1 MNILSSGNV
10 TSLTLGIGGSG
21 YVTAPTVTIDPPTSG
36 VQATA
41 VAVLSGN
48 AVSSFIITN
57 AGSGYNSVPNV
68 TIAAP
73 PSGTTAT
80 ATAVI
85 TVNDYVDQYNTFDQW
100 RVKTNRIV
108 DATLDAQVRGNL
120 IAAGRS
126 VTSVQIV
133 NGGTGYTSP
142 TIAFSAPPTSIYL
155 DVNSSNTLAGTVV
168 TDTTGTIKQIIISGS
183 TKSSGS
189 LFTYGSISS
198 GDIVIQ
204 GSTKGRIIQKN
215 ESSILI
221 SVLKGTFKN
230 SSILANVAITGTSGQ
245 FTCTNTTLAVNDLIR
260 ITGTFSSGSI
270 TGYTSGTVYKVS
282 SVTGTSPN
290 VTGFTL
296 TTESGTAI
304 VTTVGSSPTGATY
317 TANPVITSPGN
328 IAFEVDSV
336 TTVSSATARITA
348 YGASLK
354 RFTVDTI
361 VGTFNLTNLASVST
375 SVADGFEFVNL
386 SQVDSPGITATA
398 TLEVSGGIITG
409 VNMTNFGSRY
419 ETPPTITITG
429 ASTTP
434 AILQPILDPKPNSFL
449 VFDGTKYVDKPLADE
464 IFVTH
469 TATKASARW
478 NRAKRGYFTS
488 ITQLY

>member
-21 YVTAPTVTIDPPTSG
+21 YVTAPTVTIAAPPSGG

-41 VAVLSGN
+41 VAVLSGDVVN
-48 AVSSFIITN
+48 SFIITN
-57 AGSGYNSVPNV
+57 SGSGYNSVPNV
-68 TIAAP
+68 TITAP

-85 TVNDYVDQYNTFDQW
+85 TANDYVDQYNTFDQW

-142 TIAFSAPPTSIYL
+142 TIAFSSPPTSIYL

-168 TDTTGTIKQIIISGS
+168 TNTTGTIKQIVISATTTNSGS
-183 TKSSGS
+183 VYVDDVISQSSG
-189 LFTYGSISS
+189 TI
-198 GDIVIQ
+198 
-204 GSTKGRIIQKN
+204 KGKIIQKN
-215 ESSILI
+215 GSSILI
-221 SVLKGTFKN
+221 SVLKGTF
-230 SSILANVAITGTSGQ
+230 
-245 FTCTNTTLAVNDLIR
+245 TNTTA
-260 ITGTFSSGSI
+260 
-270 TGYTSGTVYKVS
+270 
-282 SVTGTSPN
+282 
-290 VTGFTL
+290 
-296 TTESGTAI
+296 
-304 VTTVGSSPTGATY
+304 
-317 TANPVITSPGN
+317 ITSPGN
-328 IAFEVDSV
+328 VTVTLSSV
-336 TTVSSATARITA
+336 TSVSSATARITA

-386 SQVDSPGITATA
+386 SQVDSPGITATG
-398 TLEVSGGIITG
+398 TLQVSSGVITG
-409 VNMTNFGSRY
+409 VTMTNFGSRY

-429 ASTTP
+429 SSSTP

-469 TATKASARW
+469 TPTKASARW

>member
-57 AGSGYNSVPNV
+57 AGSGYNSAPNV

-168 TDTTGTIKQIIISGS
+168 TNTTGTIKQIVISATTTNDGS
-183 TKSSGS
+183 VYVGDVISQSSG
-189 LFTYGSISS
+189 TI
-198 GDIVIQ
+198 
-204 GSTKGRIIQKN
+204 KGRIIQKN
-215 ESSILI
+215 GSSILI
-221 SVLKGTFKN
+221 SVLKGTF
-230 SSILANVAITGTSGQ
+230 
-245 FTCTNTTLAVNDLIR
+245 TNT
-260 ITGTFSSGSI
+260 S
-270 TGYTSGTVYKVS
+270 
-282 SVTGTSPN
+282 
-290 VTGFTL
+290 
-296 TTESGTAI
+296 
-304 VTTVGSSPTGATY
+304 AT
-317 TANPVITSPGN
+317 TSPGN
-328 IAFEVDSV
+328 VSV
-336 TTVSSATARITA
+336 TLSSVTSVSSATARITA

-386 SQVDSPGITATA
+386 SQVDTPGITATA
-398 TLEVSGGIITG
+398 TLQVSSGVITG
-409 VNMTNFGSRY
+409 VTMTNFGSRY
-419 ETPPTITITG
+419 ETAPTITITG

-434 AILQPILDPKPNSFL
+434 AILQPILDPKPNSL
-449 VFDGTKYVDKPLADE
+449 LIFDGTKYVDKPLADE

>member
-21 YVTAPTVTIDPPTSG
+21 YVTAPTVTIAAPPSGG

-85 TVNDYVDQYNTFDQW
+85 TANDYVDQYNTFDQW

-108 DATLDAQVRGNL
+108 DGVIDAQTRG
-120 IAAGRS
+120 IVVAGRS

-133 NGGTGYTSP
+133 NGGTGYSSP
-142 TIAFSAPPTSIYL
+142 TIAFSSPPTSIYL

-168 TDTTGTIKQIIISGS
+168 TDTTGTIKQIVISATTTNSGS
-183 TKSSGS
+183 VYVGDVISQSSG
-189 LFTYGSISS
+189 TI
-198 GDIVIQ
+198 
-204 GSTKGRIIQKN
+204 KGRIIQKN
-215 ESSILI
+215 GSSILI
-221 SVLKGTFKN
+221 SVLKGTF
-230 SSILANVAITGTSGQ
+230 TDTS
-245 FTCTNTTLAVNDLIR
+245 
-260 ITGTFSSGSI
+260 
-270 TGYTSGTVYKVS
+270 
-282 SVTGTSPN
+282 
-290 VTGFTL
+290 
-296 TTESGTAI
+296 
-304 VTTVGSSPTGATY
+304 AT
-317 TANPVITSPGN
+317 TSPGN
-328 IAFEVDSV
+328 VSV
-336 TTVSSATARITA
+336 TLSATTLVSSATARITA

-361 VGTFNLTNLASVST
+361 VGTFNLTNLASIST

-386 SQVDSPGITATA
+386 SQVDTPGITATA
-398 TLEVSGGIITG
+398 TLQVSSGVITG
-409 VNMTNFGSRY
+409 VTMTNFGSRY
-419 ETPPTITITG
+419 ETAPTITITG

-449 VFDGTKYVDKPLADE
+449 IFDGTKYVDKPLADE

>member
-21 YVTAPTVTIDPPTSG
+21 YVTAPTVTIAAPPSGG

-85 TVNDYVDQYNTFDQW
+85 TANDYVDQYNTFDQW

-108 DATLDAQVRGNL
+108 DGVIDAQTRG
-120 IAAGRS
+120 IVVAGRS

-133 NGGTGYTSP
+133 NGGTGYSSP
-142 TIAFSAPPTSIYL
+142 TIAFSSPPTSIYL

-168 TDTTGTIKQIIISGS
+168 TDTTGTIKQIVISATTTNSGS
-183 TKSSGS
+183 VYVGDVISQSSG
-189 LFTYGSISS
+189 TI
-198 GDIVIQ
+198 
-204 GSTKGRIIQKN
+204 KGRIIQKN
-215 ESSILI
+215 GSSILI
-221 SVLKGTFKN
+221 SVLKGTF
-230 SSILANVAITGTSGQ
+230 TDTS
-245 FTCTNTTLAVNDLIR
+245 
-260 ITGTFSSGSI
+260 
-270 TGYTSGTVYKVS
+270 
-282 SVTGTSPN
+282 
-290 VTGFTL
+290 
-296 TTESGTAI
+296 
-304 VTTVGSSPTGATY
+304 AT
-317 TANPVITSPGN
+317 TSPGN
-328 IAFEVDSV
+328 VSV
-336 TTVSSATARITA
+336 TLSATTLVSSATARITA

-361 VGTFNLTNLASVST
+361 VGTFNLTNLASIST

-398 TLEVSGGIITG
+398 TLQVTGGIITG
-409 VNMTNFGSRY
+409 VTMTNFGSRY
-419 ETPPTITITG
+419 ETAPTITITG

-449 VFDGTKYVDKPLADE
+449 IFDGTKYVDKPLADE

-469 TATKASARW
+469 TPTKASARW

>member
-21 YVTAPTVTIDPPTSG
+21 YVTAPTVTIAAPPSGG

-85 TVNDYVDQYNTFDQW
+85 TANDYVDQYNTFDQW

-108 DATLDAQVRGNL
+108 DGVIDAQTRG
-120 IAAGRS
+120 IVVAGRS

-133 NGGTGYTSP
+133 NGGTGYSSP
-142 TIAFSAPPTSIYL
+142 TIAFSSPPTSIYL

-168 TDTTGTIKQIIISGS
+168 TDTTGTIKQIVISATTTNSGS
-183 TKSSGS
+183 VYVGDVISQSSG
-189 LFTYGSISS
+189 TI
-198 GDIVIQ
+198 
-204 GSTKGRIIQKN
+204 KGRIIQKN
-215 ESSILI
+215 GSSILI
-221 SVLKGTFKN
+221 SVLKGTF
-230 SSILANVAITGTSGQ
+230 TDTS
-245 FTCTNTTLAVNDLIR
+245 
-260 ITGTFSSGSI
+260 
-270 TGYTSGTVYKVS
+270 
-282 SVTGTSPN
+282 
-290 VTGFTL
+290 
-296 TTESGTAI
+296 
-304 VTTVGSSPTGATY
+304 AT
-317 TANPVITSPGN
+317 TSPGN
-328 IAFEVDSV
+328 VSV
-336 TTVSSATARITA
+336 TLSATTLVSSATARITA

-361 VGTFNLTNLASVST
+361 VGTFNLTNLASIST

-386 SQVDSPGITATA
+386 SQVDTPGITATA
-398 TLEVSGGIITG
+398 TLQVSSGVITG
-409 VNMTNFGSRY
+409 VTMTNFGSRY
-419 ETPPTITITG
+419 ETAPTITITG

-434 AILQPILDPKPNSFL
+434 AILQPILDPKPNSL
-449 VFDGTKYVDKPLADE
+449 LIFDGTKYVDKPLADE

>member
-21 YVTAPTVTIDPPTSG
+21 YVTAPTVTIAAPPSG
-36 VQATA
+36 GIQATA

-57 AGSGYNSVPNV
+57 AGSGYNSVPTV

-85 TVNDYVDQYNTFDQW
+85 TANDYVDQYNTFDQW

-108 DATLDAQVRGNL
+108 DGVIDAQTRG
-120 IAAGRS
+120 IVVAGRS

-168 TDTTGTIKQIIISGS
+168 TNTTGTIKQIVISATTTNDGS
-183 TKSSGS
+183 VYVDDVISQSSG
-189 LFTYGSISS
+189 TI
-198 GDIVIQ
+198 
-204 GSTKGRIIQKN
+204 KGRIIQKN
-215 ESSILI
+215 GSSILI
-221 SVLKGTFKN
+221 SVLKGTF
-230 SSILANVAITGTSGQ
+230 
-245 FTCTNTTLAVNDLIR
+245 TNTT
-260 ITGTFSSGSI
+260 
-270 TGYTSGTVYKVS
+270 
-282 SVTGTSPN
+282 
-290 VTGFTL
+290 
-296 TTESGTAI
+296 
-304 VTTVGSSPTGATY
+304 AT
-317 TANPVITSPGN
+317 TSPGN
-328 IAFEVDSV
+328 VSV
-336 TTVSSATARITA
+336 TLSSVTPVLSATARITA
-348 YGASLK
+348 YGAALK

-398 TLEVSGGIITG
+398 TLELTGGIITG

-429 ASTTP
+429 ASSTP
-434 AILQPILDPKPNSFL
+434 AILQPILDPKPNSL
-449 VFDGTKYVDKPLADE
+449 LIFDGTKYVDKPLADE

>member
-21 YVTAPTVTIDPPTSG
+21 YVTAPTVTIAAPPSGG

-41 VAVLSGN
+41 VAVLSGDVVN
-48 AVSSFIITN
+48 SFIITN
-57 AGSGYNSVPNV
+57 SGSGYNSVPNV
-68 TIAAP
+68 TITAP

-85 TVNDYVDQYNTFDQW
+85 TANDYVDQYNTFDQW

-108 DATLDAQVRGNL
+108 DGVIDAQTRG
-120 IAAGRS
+120 IVVAGRS

-168 TDTTGTIKQIIISGS
+168 TNTTGTIKQIVISATTTNSGS
-183 TKSSGS
+183 VYVDDVISQSSG
-189 LFTYGSISS
+189 TI
-198 GDIVIQ
+198 
-204 GSTKGRIIQKN
+204 KGKIIQKN
-215 ESSILI
+215 GSSILI
-221 SVLKGTFKN
+221 SVLKGTF
-230 SSILANVAITGTSGQ
+230 
-245 FTCTNTTLAVNDLIR
+245 TNTTA
-260 ITGTFSSGSI
+260 
-270 TGYTSGTVYKVS
+270 
-282 SVTGTSPN
+282 
-290 VTGFTL
+290 
-296 TTESGTAI
+296 
-304 VTTVGSSPTGATY
+304 
-317 TANPVITSPGN
+317 ITSPGN
-328 IAFEVDSV
+328 VTVTLSSV
-336 TTVSSATARITA
+336 TSVSSATARITA

-398 TLEVSGGIITG
+398 TLELTGGIITG

-434 AILQPILDPKPNSFL
+434 AILQPILDPKPNSL
-449 VFDGTKYVDKPLADE
+449 LIFDGTKYVDKPLADE